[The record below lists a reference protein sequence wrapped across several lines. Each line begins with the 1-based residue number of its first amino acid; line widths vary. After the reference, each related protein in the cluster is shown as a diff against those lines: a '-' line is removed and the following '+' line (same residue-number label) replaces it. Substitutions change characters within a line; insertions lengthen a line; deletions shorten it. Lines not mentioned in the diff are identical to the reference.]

1 MTDGSPSPANAP
13 APTGSPAPGIDK
25 HTDDACA
32 AVSAEIARTDSKA
45 ALLIAFVGAVL
56 AGIGSVAGND
66 LPPFTQVV
74 GGFAAFGLVVAAW
87 LLLLVVRP
95 DLGGR
100 NRTVHEGFLHWAR
113 MEEADLRRAMTRDD
127 RIARLKTRSALA
139 VRKFELLTRA
149 VDIIRA
155 VLILLVLAAAGTAL

>member
-1 MTDGSPSPANAP
+1 MTDGSQPPANAP
-13 APTGSPAPGIDK
+13 ASPAPDFDK

-32 AVSAEIARTDSKA
+32 AVSAEIARTDSKG

-66 LPPFTQVV
+66 LPFVAQVV

-95 DLGGR
+95 DLGER
-100 NRTVHEGFLHWAR
+100 NRTVQEGFLRWAQ
-113 MEEADLRRAMTRDD
+113 MTETELQRAMTRDD
-127 RIARLKTRSALA
+127 RITRLKTLSAIA

-155 VLILLVLAAAGTAL
+155 VLILLSLAAGTAL